1 MPLWDLENQP
11 SQDASLSLLVRYVSR
26 AALVLALPH
35 QEQPVHILLS
45 GAGVDG
51 SQSSPLGELTHSP

>member
-11 SQDASLSLLVRYVSR
+11 SQDASLSLLVRCVSR

-35 QEQPVHILLS
+35 QGQPGHILLS
-45 GAGVDG
+45 GVRVDG
-51 SQSSPLGELTHSP
+51 SQSSPLGKLTHSP